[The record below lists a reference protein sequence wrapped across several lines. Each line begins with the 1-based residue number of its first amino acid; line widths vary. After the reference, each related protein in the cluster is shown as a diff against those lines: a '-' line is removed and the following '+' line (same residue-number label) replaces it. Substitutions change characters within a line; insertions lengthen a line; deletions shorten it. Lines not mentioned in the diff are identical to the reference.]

1 MSVYCRVCLTIK
13 GKHISWFIVEN
24 KEDFLIYLIDL
35 YSLYFT
41 NIFLGRGG
49 GGVGRVNLYLVFCV
63 VFCRSLFVLLL
74 IAAFCCLSFNL
85 LSWYLQALLSSI

>member
-24 KEDFLIYLIDL
+24 KEEFLIYLRDL

-41 NIFLGRGG
+41 NIFLGRGEG
-49 GGVGRVNLYLVFCV
+49 SCSPIF
-63 VFCRSLFVLLL
+63 
-74 IAAFCCLSFNL
+74 SFLCINCGIL
-85 LSWYLQALLSSI
+85 LSVLQFIELVSSNSSYKYIGYMFTIIP

>member
-24 KEDFLIYLIDL
+24 KEGFLIYLIDL

-49 GGVGRVNLYLVFCV
+49 GGV
-63 VFCRSLFVLLL
+63 VLTY
-74 IAAFCCLSFNL
+74 I
-85 LSWYLQALLSSI
+85 

>member
-24 KEDFLIYLIDL
+24 KEEFLIYLRDL

-49 GGVGRVNLYLVFCV
+49 GCRVHLYLVFCV

-85 LSWYLQALLSSI
+85 LSWYLQTLLTSI

>member
-13 GKHISWFIVEN
+13 GKHISWFIFEN
-24 KEDFLIYLIDL
+24 KEEFLIYLRDL

-49 GGVGRVNLYLVFCV
+49 RVHLYLVFCV

-85 LSWYLQALLSSI
+85 LSWYLQTLLTSI